1 MARSLEDRWR
11 DLLFDVRV
19 SQRYHE
25 RRWQFFLTCNRI
37 VSFVA
42 VFFSTTGAVAL
53 YFLDHPRAWILVVA
67 VAAVGLV
74 DLIYGSAR
82 KATQHAVMKRE
93 FVLLERRMTL
103 AKSSEGALKQMV
115 AARLE
120 IEADEPPI
128 KRNLIKVAYNDVLRS
143 MGYPPDRKLRLRWIQ
158 RALAQF
164 VDIGT
169 DSWSLPPQTPA

>member
-1 MARSLEDRWR
+1 MARPLGDRWR

-25 RRWQFFLTCNRI
+25 RRWQFFLSCNRI

-53 YFLDHPRAWILVVA
+53 YFLEQPWAWVPVVVVA
-67 VAAVGLV
+67 VVGLA
-74 DLIYGSAR
+74 DLIYDSAR
-82 KATQHAVMKRE
+82 KATEHAVMKRE

-103 AKSSEGALKQMV
+103 AESSEDALKEMV

-128 KRNLIKVAYNDVLRS
+128 KRILIKMAYNDVLRS
-143 MGYPPDRKLRLRWIQ
+143 MGYPPDKKLRLRWIQ
-158 RALAQF
+158 RVLAQF

>member
-1 MARSLEDRWR
+1 MFS
-11 DLLFDVRV
+11 VRV

-25 RRWQFFLTCNRI
+25 RRWQFFLSCNRI

-53 YFLDHPRAWILVVA
+53 LFLEWPWAWVLVVA
-67 VAAVGLV
+67 VAAVGLA

-103 AKSSEGALKQMV
+103 VECSEGALKEMV

-120 IEADEPPI
+120 VEANEPPI
-128 KRNLIKVAYNDVLRS
+128 RRNLTKMAYNDVLRS
-143 MGYPPDRKLRLRWIQ
+143 MGYGPEKKLSIPWIKRRL
-158 RALAQF
+158 AHL
-164 VDIGT
+164 VDIGPDT
-169 DSWSLPPQTPA
+169 WPVPPETSA